1 MKNKFLA
8 ILCAGIIIYSAKEET
23 PTVTNEEHGFGLV
36 LTQKGWKKESFKE
49 VLNAISKTHREQLKK
64 HGKAWAI
71 DLLKEYLLQ
80 TYPNTELYS
89 LTTVD
94 GDCTTIEYKV
104 VASVNMPKYCICIS
118 FSILSY

>member
-1 MKNKFLA
+1 MKNTFLE
-8 ILCAGIIIYSAKEET
+8 ILCAGVTIYSAKEET
-23 PTVTNEEHGFGLV
+23 PTVTNQEHGFGQLLV
-36 LTQKGWKKESFKE
+36 EKGWKKEEFKS
-49 VLNAISKTHREQLKK
+49 VLNSISKNHREQLKK

-89 LTTVD
+89 LTTLE
-94 GDCTTIEYKV
+94 GDCTTIQYKA
-104 VASVNMPKYCICIS
+104 VASVNMPKYCICVS